1 MFKFIKESLREL
13 EHVVWPTPKE
23 TRKYMNYNIGVIIAL
38 TLFLSVL
45 GFIFSMSLST
55 ARGII
60 HPSTP
65 IVNPAD
71 KPATKTE
78 LDNLLKN
85 LSGSVQAKTASG
97 ENIKATISTGTTE
110 KNLTGTT
117 VSTTTG
123 ATQTGT
129 AQ

>member
-1 MFKFIKESLREL
+1 MFNFIKESLREL

-65 IVNPAD
+65 IINPANQ
-71 KPATKTE
+71 PATKADI
-78 LDNLLKN
+78 DNLLKN
-85 LSGSVQAKTASG
+85 LSGSVQATTVSG
-97 ENIKATISTGTTE
+97 EGIKISTSTGTTE

-117 VSTTTG
+117 IHTTTG
-123 ATQTGT
+123 ATQTGA